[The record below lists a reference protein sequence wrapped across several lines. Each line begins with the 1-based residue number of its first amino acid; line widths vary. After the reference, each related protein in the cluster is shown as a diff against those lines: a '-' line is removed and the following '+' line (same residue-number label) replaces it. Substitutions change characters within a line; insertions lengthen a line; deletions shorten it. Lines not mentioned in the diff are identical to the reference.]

1 MEGTAAML
9 SDRVVLDPGEVVCSP
24 DGDFAFRVIEHI
36 GEGRCCLVY
45 AARSMRSDNAKVALK
60 VYKRGPTYDGA
71 IQREQYIL
79 DALADPKNNL
89 VMCHGSFVF
98 NGLHVQVMELLEYNV
113 RQLIFRNDR
122 QGLSQWITQKFAKD
136 ILT

>member
-1 MEGTAAML
+1 MEMV
-9 SDRVVLDPGEVVCSP
+9 SDRPVLDPGEIVCSP

-45 AARSMRSDNAKVALK
+45 LAKSIRDGTKVALK

-79 DALADPKNNL
+79 DCLSDPKNNL
-89 VMCHGSFVF
+89 VMCYGTFVF
-98 NGLHVQVMELLEYNV
+98 NGLNIQVMEMLEYNI
-113 RQLIFRNDR
+113 RQLIYRNER
-122 QGLSQWITQKFAKD
+122 QGLSPWITQKFAKD
-136 ILT
+136 LLM